1 LQRRTCREFI
11 STVIISKRQTSIQNE
26 YSKTEA
32 VISKRG
38 EMQYEYEIPEKLLQL
53 RLADT
58 YVPGIR
64 VRNEVKWEKVFP
76 GGTGKKK

>member
-1 LQRRTCREFI
+1 
-11 STVIISKRQTSIQNE
+11 
-26 YSKTEA
+26 
-32 VISKRG
+32 
-38 EMQYEYEIPEKLLQL
+38 MQYEYEIPEKLLQL